1 MKHLLWIVGVA
12 ALIPGVIYLESKLIL
27 AIVLFVISLV
37 CLATFFFLM
46 FRGEGNQDISITK
59 F

>member
-12 ALIPGVIYLESKLIL
+12 ALIPGVIFLESRV
-27 AIVLFVISLV
+27 IVAVVFFVISLI